1 MELAEGWVTQV
12 SPLQIKFTGDTTAT
26 AIAWKASGLTF
37 SASPADK
44 VLLVRAPAGW
54 TIIAKVVAT

>member
-1 MELAEGWVTQV
+1 MDVAEAWVTAT
-12 SPLQIKFTGDTTAT
+12 SPLTVKFCGDTSST
-26 AIAWKASGLTF
+26 AIAWKSSGLTF

-54 TIIAKVVAT
+54 TIIAKVVAA

>member
-1 MELAEGWVTQV
+1 MELAEGWVAAT
-12 SPLQIKFTGDTTAT
+12 SPLTVKFCGDTAAT

-44 VLLVRAPAGW
+44 VLLLRAPAGW
-54 TIIAKVVAT
+54 TIIAKVVAA